1 MKVLTPRCP
10 RPLRPCA
17 LRLWLRGARSLD
29 TGPSYRLLFLPGLL
43 PCKCYSPP
51 ITCPLKGH
59 VD

>member
-1 MKVLTPRCP
+1 MRVFAPRSR

-17 LRLWLRGARSLD
+17 PRLRPLQALTRGRAV
-29 TGPSYRLLFLPGLL
+29 YRLLFLPGLL

-51 ITCPLKGH
+51 ITCPFKGH